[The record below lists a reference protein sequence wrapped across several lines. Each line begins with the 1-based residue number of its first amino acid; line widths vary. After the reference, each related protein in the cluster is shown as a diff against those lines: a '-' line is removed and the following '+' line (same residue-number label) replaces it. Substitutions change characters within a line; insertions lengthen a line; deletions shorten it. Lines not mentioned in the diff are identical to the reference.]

1 MTEKTEL
8 FSVDKLRVNEGVITS
23 SDKIIEYKYWYPDKD
38 KNSIHRTLRIEFGY
52 FMVFKSVG
60 WRTKDFLKKRIR
72 ELQKDDELVRD
83 HGGFKVKIKII
94 DVK

>member
-1 MTEKTEL
+1 MSDKKSI
-8 FSVDKLRVNEGVITS
+8 SVDKVREIEGTLS
-23 SDKIIEYKYWYPDKD
+23 SKDIDIDYKASYPDKD
-38 KNSIHRTLRIEFGY
+38 KNSIYRVLRNEFGY

-60 WRTKDFLKKRIR
+60 WRTEDFLKKRIR